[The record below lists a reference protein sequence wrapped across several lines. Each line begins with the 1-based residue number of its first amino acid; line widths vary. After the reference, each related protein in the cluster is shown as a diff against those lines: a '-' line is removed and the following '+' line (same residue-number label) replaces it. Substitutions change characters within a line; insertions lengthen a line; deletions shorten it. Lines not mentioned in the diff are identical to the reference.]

1 MANKKYKLLDTPAQV
16 EAAEAD
22 MKAKLGIPDSKGTLK
37 YAEQIMIDNPEHTEY
52 GRFIFPI
59 LLNGTWKSDQH
70 FDASELVDFD
80 PNWAKPIEESE

>member
-1 MANKKYKLLDTPAQV
+1 MANTKYILLDTPTQV

-37 YAEQIMIDNPEHTEY
+37 YAEQIMIDNPEHSEY
-52 GRFIFPI
+52 GRFIFPVI
-59 LLNGTWKSDQH
+59 LDGSWKSVQH

-80 PNWAKPIEESE
+80 PDWAKPSEESE

>member
-1 MANKKYKLLDTPAQV
+1 MANTKYILLDTPTQV

-37 YAEQIMIDNPEHTEY
+37 YAEQIMIDNPEHSEY
-52 GRFIFPI
+52 GRFIFPVI
-59 LLNGTWKSDQH
+59 LDGSWKSVQH

-80 PNWAKPIEESE
+80 PDWANPSEESE